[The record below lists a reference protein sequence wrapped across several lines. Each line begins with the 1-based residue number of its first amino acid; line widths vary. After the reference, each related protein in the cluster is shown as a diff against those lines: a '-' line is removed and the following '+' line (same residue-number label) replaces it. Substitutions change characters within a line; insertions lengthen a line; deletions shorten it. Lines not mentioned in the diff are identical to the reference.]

1 VPMSKGQRHE
11 LPAVP
16 AAVAAARAI
25 VDDVAISLSFALR
38 DDAALLVSELM
49 SNAVRHGGA
58 TATLTVGLGEGYLT
72 VELHDDGAGRP
83 AMPSGAMDPSVASGR
98 GLRILDRLASQ
109 WGVEDDP
116 DGIGKTVWFRLA
128 TDQGTTAETG
138 QNTMSEELRED
149 RTVWS

>member
-1 VPMSKGQRHE
+1 MAMSEGQRHE

-25 VDDVAISLSFALR
+25 VDEAATSLSVTLR

-49 SNAVRHGGA
+49 SNVVRHGGA
-58 TATLTVGLGEGYLT
+58 TAVLTVGLGEGYLT

-83 AMPSGAMDPSVASGR
+83 AMPSGPLDPSVASGR
-98 GLRILDRLASQ
+98 GLRILDRIAAE
-109 WGVEDDP
+109 WGVEDDQ
-116 DGIGKTVWFRLA
+116 DGTGKTVWFRLA
-128 TDQGTTAETG
+128 TDEGTDTVPD
-138 QNTMSEELRED
+138 QQTMSDKVRED